1 MLVEDRGLGA
11 LVDEDRAH
19 TRSSREVVNTDNL
32 QDAEAGGGGG
42 GLLDQGDEASL
53 LDGCGGRQQGDGAGR
68 GRGSPLAVSSS
79 SQVSPVIYSVSLL
92 FPCARALTFFLFK
105 ITLFRTVNI
114 SIFLNNF

>member
-42 GLLDQGDEASL
+42 GLLDQGDEAPL
-53 LDGCGGRQQGDGAGR
+53 LDGCGGGSRVTGR
-68 GRGSPLAVSSS
+68 GGGEGHRSAGS
-79 SQVSPVIYSVSLL
+79 
-92 FPCARALTFFLFK
+92 
-105 ITLFRTVNI
+105 
-114 SIFLNNF
+114 